1 MKRQI
6 LLVLLLALLL
16 PATALAQSVSEQD
29 NPGSIHLELSDGQSV
44 GPVLLFSDVIKT
56 IPIVSNA
63 PLPSH
68 SDRFATGSV
77 HFEQAGDYELVIDF
91 FEVGEFD
98 QLSTTS
104 GMLDGIRATGDC
116 RDNVANQALLNA
128 IITMKCPGSV
138 TFQFYTNT
146 HYIVLLVFEGTLP
159 VLSSESEGSE
169 N

>member
-29 NPGSIHLELSDGQSV
+29 NPGGIHLELSDGQSV

-77 HFEQAGDYELVIDF
+77 YFEQAGDYELVIDF
-91 FEVGEFD
+91 FEIDEFD
-98 QLSTTS
+98 MHATTS
-104 GMLDGIRATGDC
+104 GMLDSIKATGDC
-116 RDNVANQALLNA
+116 RNNVARQVGLNA
-128 IITMKCPGSV
+128 IISMKCPGSV
-138 TFQFYTNT
+138 TFHFFTNT
-146 HYIVLLVFEGTLP
+146 YYIVLLVFEGSLP
-159 VLSSESEGSE
+159 MPAVETEGGSS
-169 N
+169 